1 MPSRVADTMS
11 PQKHQADIVT
21 IDALNHDG
29 RGVARVNGKV
39 VFIDGA
45 LPGERV
51 SFQYISRRRS
61 YDAGRIVQILEPAAD
76 RVTHPECQYFGTCGG
91 CVLQHLQADA
101 QIQAKEKILRDS
113 LQRIGN
119 VSPKHWL
126 PPLTGPVWGYRRK
139 ARLSVRLV
147 PKKGGVLVGFHER
160 RKSFVTPLADCKTLD
175 PRLARLLP
183 HLPKLVA
190 SLSHP
195 DRLPQIEV
203 AAGDE
208 DSALVFRHLT
218 PLTEQ
223 DHKHLVDF
231 GVRHAVQVHL
241 QPHGPTSTHAL
252 WPAEAPLLSYRLP
265 EHDVEL
271 RFKPTDFTQVNA
283 SVNQRMVGRAI
294 ELLNPQPNENI
305 LDLFCGV
312 GNFTIPLARY
322 AASVIGVETN
332 STSLARA
339 RDNAVHNG
347 LTNITFLRSDLDDA
361 KMLLPDSSINV
372 DKMLLDPPRN
382 GAMAAIKNLKT
393 ERVTQILY
401 ISCHPATLARD
412 SEYLVHKLGYSLI
425 SACVMDMFPQTS
437 HVESMAHFG
446 RT

>member
-1 MPSRVADTMS
+1 MPNRAAHPAS
-11 PQKHQADIVT
+11 PEKHQADIVT
-21 IDALNHDG
+21 VDALDYDG

-45 LPGERV
+45 LPGERI
-51 SFQYISRRRS
+51 SFQYTARRRS
-61 YDAGRIVQILEPAAD
+61 YDTGRLVEILEPARD
-76 RVTHPECQYFGTCGG
+76 RVTHPECEYFGTCGG
-91 CVLQHLQADA
+91 CVLQHLQVDA
-101 QIQAKEKILRDS
+101 QIEAKEKILRDN
-113 LQRIGN
+113 LERIGN
-119 VSPKHWL
+119 VSPRHWL
-126 PPLTGPVWGYRRK
+126 PPLTGPAWGYRRK

-160 RKSFVTPLADCKTLD
+160 RRSFVTPLADCKTLD

-190 SLSHP
+190 SLSHA
-195 DRLPQIEV
+195 DRVPQIEV

-231 GVRHAVQVHL
+231 GVRHAVQIHL

-252 WPAEAPLLSYRLP
+252 WPEQAPLLSYGLP
-265 EHDVEL
+265 EHDIEL

-283 SVNQRMVGRAI
+283 NVNHRMVGRAI
-294 ELLNPQPNENI
+294 ELLNPQSNENM
-305 LDLFCGV
+305 LDLFCGI
-312 GNFTIPLARY
+312 GNFTMPLARY
-322 AASVIGVETN
+322 AASVTGIEAN
-332 STSLARA
+332 SASLARA
-339 RDNAVHNG
+339 GENAAHNG
-347 LTNITFLRSDLDDA
+347 LTNITFHQSDLYDA
-361 KMLLPDSSINV
+361 KISLPDSSINV
-372 DKMLLDPPRN
+372 DKILLDPPRN
-382 GAMAAIKNLKT
+382 GAMPVIKNLKT

-412 SEYLVHKLGYSLI
+412 SEYLVHKLGYSLM

-437 HVESMAHFG
+437 HVEAMALFG
-446 RT
+446 RS

>member
-1 MPSRVADTMS
+1 MPNRVAHTVS
-11 PQKHQADIVT
+11 PEKHQTDIVT
-21 IDALNHDG
+21 VDALNHDG

-61 YDAGRIVQILEPAAD
+61 YDAGRVVQILEPTAD
-76 RVTHPECQYFGTCGG
+76 RVTHPECEYFGTCGG

-126 PPLTGPVWGYRRK
+126 PPLTGPAWGYRRK

-265 EHDVEL
+265 EHDIEL

-283 SVNQRMVGRAI
+283 NVNQRMVGRAI
-294 ELLNPQPNENI
+294 ELLNPQPNETI

-322 AASVIGVETN
+322 AASVTGIETN

-339 RDNAVHNG
+339 RENAVHNG
-347 LTNITFLRSDLDDA
+347 LTNISFLRSDLGDA
-361 KMLLPDSSINV
+361 KISLPDSSINV
-372 DKMLLDPPRN
+372 DKMILDPPRN
-382 GAMAAIKNLKT
+382 GAMPAIKNLKT